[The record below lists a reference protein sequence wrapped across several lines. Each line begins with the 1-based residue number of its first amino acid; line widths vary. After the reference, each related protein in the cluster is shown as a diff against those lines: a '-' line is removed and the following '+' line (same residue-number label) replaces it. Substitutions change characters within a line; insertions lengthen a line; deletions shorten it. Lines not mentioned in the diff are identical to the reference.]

1 MIKNDWI
8 IAGVGIG
15 IGIMAVYFVKNKKRK
30 PKMVSHNIEPVVQA
44 ATQEIQPEE
53 PCIIKRKEVAKV
65 TPKVTAKKTWLLTKG
80 STGKEVE
87 RLQIWLLRHHGW
99 KGIITKVFDEQ
110 TEQLVKKVFNKDSID
125 KETYD
130 KHQMGTPIHE
140 LIKA

>member
-8 IAGVGIG
+8 IAGVGIS
-15 IGIMAVYFVKNKKRK
+15 IGIIAVYLVKNKIRN
-30 PKMVSHNIEPVVQA
+30 PKMVSHPIEPSLE
-44 ATQEIQPEE
+44 ATKKEIKQDE
-53 PCIIKRKEVAKV
+53 PCLIKRQEMEKIAPEV
-65 TPKVTAKKTWLLTKG
+65 TTKKPWLLTKG

-99 KGIITKVFDEQ
+99 KGVITKVFDEQ
-110 TEQLVKKVFNKDSID
+110 TEQLVKKIFKKEGVD
-125 KETYD
+125 KVTYD